1 LARVRV
7 VYFAG
12 ARDVVRRETEF
23 IETGSKST
31 VAGVLQRLVKLHPG
45 LKPMS
50 RSLRLS
56 VNQEI
61 ANDRHRVKNG
71 DEVGVLPPVAGG

>member
-1 LARVRV
+1 MVKIKV

-12 ARDVVRRETEF
+12 ARDAVDKQTELV
-23 IETGSKST
+23 EVGSKPT
-31 VAGVLQRLVKLHPG
+31 VAMVLNRLVEIHPK

-50 RSLRLS
+50 KSVRLS

-61 ANDRHRVKNG
+61 AERGDRVKNG